1 MVIFW
6 SFFYKFFTFKFSV
19 CFKAA
24 LEVMLIFDDG
34 ENLSIDYFSTILP
47 EMNFSNKRQC
57 LVSPV
62 LI

>member
-1 MVIFW
+1 
-6 SFFYKFFTFKFSV
+6 
-19 CFKAA
+19 
-24 LEVMLIFDDG
+24 MLIFDDG